1 MKKQIKK
8 QTRKSASSPPS
19 WVNDPELIVF
29 AGEKEL
35 PVGGIEQHS
44 LSEWAGSLFGRTR
57 VEVKADWEKVLGQM
71 HYLLDQV
78 PAVTKDYELAEVTF
92 ELGFSAEGA
101 IVFVAKAGVTTTISA
116 KFTRK
121 Q

>member
-1 MKKQIKK
+1 MKKQTKK
-8 QTRKSASSPPS
+8 QRGKYASQSYPS
-19 WVNDPELIVF
+19 WVNDPDLIVF

-44 LSEWAGSLFGRTR
+44 LTDWAGSLFRRTK

-71 HYLLDQV
+71 RYLLDQV
-78 PAVTKDYELAEVTF
+78 SAVTKDYELEEVTF
-92 ELGFSAEGA
+92 ELGFSAEGV

-116 KFTRK
+116 KFKRK
-121 Q
+121 